1 MRSYN
6 SFTCDIIIWY
16 ECGGTNF
23 INNSPVFWGEKSFLS
38 VLVPAQKMYSMSVEI
53 NIDDSISEIQID
65 KNQMFFIAVP
75 IHDANQQKGTMVLK
89 TKTTSRAKLGQ

>member
-1 MRSYN
+1 
-6 SFTCDIIIWY
+6 
-16 ECGGTNF
+16 
-23 INNSPVFWGEKSFLS
+23 
-38 VLVPAQKMYSMSVEI
+38 MSVEI

-89 TKTTSRAKLGQ
+89 TTTVYWMVRLTRSGVSQTAFCPAKYFHPANNPNSSSYPYGYWTNTMS